1 MAAGDDRLRH
11 RPFPHDDLR
20 ESPGPVRQLAESP
33 PHSSP
38 QSAPEHHYAAHRGQC
53 RHVDRPGRVR
63 PYRFARDAEADAR
76 PLRHGGAEQ
85 PGVVQA
91 AKQGHGWTDPLSII
105 FARGADQDTAIE
117 QEVLRAIGENES
129 DAQYLD
135 VRFEPR
141 TQVEPLQAAD
151 VAVYDMCKE
160 VARILGHHQ
169 RERRKLMARLEERDK
184 HWGYM
189 DEEELTRFMEKNAHL
204 LAGPLPEK
212 RRQLEPQV
220 LDRARHD

>member
-1 MAAGDDRLRH
+1 MSIDRVAYDRIISPAMQKQMRGPYGMAVRTSLALFKRL
-11 RPFPHDDLR
+11 
-20 ESPGPVRQLAESP
+20 S
-33 PHSSP
+33 
-38 QSAPEHHYAAHRGQC
+38 
-53 RHVDRPGRVR
+53 
-63 PYRFARDAEADAR
+63 RDM
-76 PLRHGGAEQ
+76 
-85 PGVVQA
+85 
-91 AKQGHGWTDPLSII
+91 GWTDPLSII

-117 QEVLRAIGENES
+117 QEVLRAIRENEN

-151 VAVYDMCKE
+151 IAVYDMSKE

-169 RERRKLMARLEERDK
+169 RERRKLMARVEERYK

-204 LAGPLPEK
+204 LA
-212 RRQLEPQV
+212 EPTT
-220 LDRARHD
+220 

>member
-1 MAAGDDRLRH
+1 MTAPVPDYGIDHFHMTTFENRRGPFANWPNHRRIHRLNRLMSIITRHTVASAGMSIDRLAYDRIV
-11 RPFPHDDLR
+11 
-20 ESPGPVRQLAESP
+20 SPAMQKQMRGPYGMAVRSSLASFKRL
-33 PHSSP
+33 SK
-38 QSAPEHHYAAHRGQC
+38 
-53 RHVDRPGRVR
+53 DM
-63 PYRFARDAEADAR
+63 
-76 PLRHGGAEQ
+76 
-85 PGVVQA
+85 
-91 AKQGHGWTDPLSII
+91 GWTDPLSII

-117 QEVLRAIGENES
+117 QEVLRAIRENES

-169 RERRKLMARLEERDK
+169 RERRKLMARLEERYK

-204 LAGPLPEK
+204 LAGPTTGEAP
-212 RRQLEPQV
+212 P
-220 LDRARHD
+220 A